1 MTEIN
6 TKRLLAPL
14 SPASGELAPGD
25 DGGALRGAEI
35 EATLELAYLMANAN
49 GDASFDELKSFRQLA
64 KALAPQ
70 AEVND
75 LLDKLSERMHKA
87 ESFEVLVRDAAKNLP
102 RPTAREIAYKAAYA
116 IAVMDLETNED
127 ERDLDDLLIEVL
139 DLDARVGVLERDVN
153 EALMV
158 AD

>member
-1 MTEIN
+1 MAEIN

-14 SPASGELAPGD
+14 RPASGELAPGD

-49 GDASFDELKSFRQLA
+49 GDASFDELASFRILA

-70 AEVND
+70 AEVNE

-87 ESFEVLVRDAAKNLP
+87 DSFEVLVRDAAKNLA

-116 IAVMDLETNED
+116 VAVMDLETNEE
-127 ERDLDDLLIEVL
+127 ERELDDLLIEVL
-139 DLDARVGVLERDVN
+139 ELDARVGELERDVN

-158 AD
+158 S